1 MRQVSAIVGLCF
13 AVLFM
18 VAPAAAQMPPK
29 DEDGPPIRWAAVLT
43 DEQESAP
50 TYSPGSGLAE
60 FVLDRKTLRFSWKV
74 NFTNLTSEV
83 IGAAVHGPQTLGG
96 EANALFDL
104 APKGLGKLPLEG
116 SIVLHDG
123 DIQLLTTDR
132 FYVQIR
138 TKKYPVGELRGQL
151 VKQRPAKPN
160 VTQ

>member
-1 MRQVSAIVGLCF
+1 MRQVIFGLCF
-13 AVLFM
+13 AALFTAGQA
-18 VAPAAAQMPPK
+18 VAQMPPP
-29 DEDGPPIRWAAVLT
+29 DTEGPPIKWRAELS

-50 TYSPGSGLAE
+50 TYSQGKGVAE
-60 FVLDRKTLRFSWKV
+60 FTLDRKTQQFGWKV
-74 NFTNLTSEV
+74 TYTGLGEV

-96 EANALFDL
+96 EASALFDL

-116 SIVLHDG
+116 SVILHDG

-138 TKKYPVGELRGQL
+138 TKKYPVGEIRGQL
-151 VKQRPAKPN
+151 VKQRPTKSD